1 MEVSEAL
8 HTRQRGILMPLQ
20 LNCNA
25 DGQTMG
31 QGTDSKESQGVNSG
45 TGSTHTSGIAEGSIT
60 SMNRN

>member
-31 QGTDSKESQGVNSG
+31 QGTDSKKARGPTLGLAV
-45 TGSTHTSGIAEGSIT
+45 HTLQALQ
-60 SMNRN
+60 RARLHL